1 MYMKKRRI
9 LGVIMVA
16 MIVAIFAL
24 TGCADVS
31 HVQECLPQTEH
42 TYGFWGGT
50 WHGMIMVP
58 SFIGSLIWDDVA
70 VYAVNNDG
78 GWYNFGYVGGFFFM
92 VRLLGLAV
100 KGAKTIKK

>member
-1 MYMKKRRI
+1 MKKLI
-9 LGVIMVA
+9 FLLAAVALLIM
-16 MIVAIFAL
+16 

-31 HVQECLPQTEH
+31 HVQYLDPSEH

-70 VYAVNNDG
+70 IYAVNNNG
-78 GWYNFGYVGGFFFM
+78 AWYDFGFIGGFWLMLKAIRFM
-92 VRLLGLAV
+92 FVGIRTLG
-100 KGAKTIKK
+100 K